1 MAQAGNCEVGEEQG
15 WIELIP
21 DVLDTGADTDIRV
34 ILTGERA
41 RRLAGKAL
49 DILDGA
55 GAVSTQLTLLLNDEG
70 SAIGICKLPAPDDP
84 GRAVWTAHLPE
95 VEDDGIPA
103 FELAFDV
110 RAHSLS
116 LTLWDVPLAVERGA
130 RFSLRAGLRCSAGCD
145 MSGQRI
151 VFLSEDGGTI
161 VSAKTREMPKEGTE
175 AVYWAEIDFEA
186 PSIDGKAAWEV
197 TGTADGLLHC
207 HTEARAQMAINV
219 VSPAEH
225 KISVSVI
232 DAETSAPIA
241 RAKVVAHP
249 FQTFTDA
256 GGRAELRLPS
266 GPRRLF
272 VSGPDHI
279 PYQVEGDVTEDI
291 DITAAL
297 DRDKPITE
305 AEIWA

>member
-1 MAQAGNCEVGEEQG
+1 M
-15 WIELIP
+15 
-21 DVLDTGADTDIRV
+21 
-34 ILTGERA
+34 
-41 RRLAGKAL
+41 
-49 DILDGA
+49 
-55 GAVSTQLTLLLNDEG
+55 
-70 SAIGICKLPAPDDP
+70 
-84 GRAVWTAHLPE
+84 
-95 VEDDGIPA
+95 
-103 FELAFDV
+103 
-110 RAHSLS
+110 
-116 LTLWDVPLAVERGA
+116 
-130 RFSLRAGLRCSAGCD
+130 
-145 MSGQRI
+145 
-151 VFLSEDGGTI
+151 
-161 VSAKTREMPKEGTE
+161 
-175 AVYWAEIDFEA
+175 
-186 PSIDGKAAWEV
+186 
-197 TGTADGLLHC
+197 
-207 HTEARAQMAINV
+207 
-219 VSPAEH
+219 
-225 KISVSVI
+225 SVI

>member
-1 MAQAGNCEVGEEQG
+1 MAQAGNSESGEKQG

-21 DVLDTGADTDIRV
+21 DVLDTGAVTDVRV

-41 RRLAGKAL
+41 RALAGRTL
-49 DILDGA
+49 DVLDGA
-55 GAVSTQLTLLLNDEG
+55 GAVSTQLTLLPNDGG
-70 SAIGICKLPAPDDP
+70 SAIGICKLHAPDDP

-95 VEDDGIPA
+95 GEDDGVTA

-116 LTLWDVPLAVERGA
+116 LTLWNVPLAVERGA

-151 VFLSEDGGTI
+151 VFHSEDGGPI
-161 VSAKTREMPKEGTE
+161 VSVKTREMPKEGTE
-175 AVYWAEIDFEA
+175 AVYWTEIDLEA
-186 PSIDGKAAWEV
+186 PSIDGKAVWEV
-197 TGTADGLLHC
+197 IGKAEGLAYC
-207 HTEARAQMAINV
+207 HTEARTQIAINV

-225 KISVSVI
+225 KISVCAI

-249 FQTFTDA
+249 FRTFTDA
-256 GGRAELRLPS
+256 EGRAELRLPS
-266 GPRRLF
+266 GRRKLF
-272 VSGPDHI
+272 VSGPDHM

-291 DITAAL
+291 DITAVL
-297 DRDKPITE
+297 DRDKPMTE
-305 AEIWA
+305 AEIWT